1 MHAQQLPQIS
11 WMIIKKWCRPSP
23 PSPPPLKSA
32 GRRRM
37 MNCLLMLDFADN
49 VIAKIMNWLERWGWS
64 TAHFSC
70 RKMENRQIVRAPKV
84 LVSTPCSWCRW
95 CKMVL
100 GYYCWRWCSCPK
112 ILFEIHSKML
122 VGANTQ
128 DTTMLM
134 LLVMMVT
141 DYYVSPKV
149 LVSTQGSYWQW
160 CAACNTVDDCWS
172 LMFWLKNMWKY
183 TQDRYI
189 VFHVICSPK
198 GKHSCWWW

>member
-1 MHAQQLPQIS
+1 
-11 WMIIKKWCRPSP
+11 
-23 PSPPPLKSA
+23 
-32 GRRRM
+32 
-37 MNCLLMLDFADN
+37 
-49 VIAKIMNWLERWGWS
+49 
-64 TAHFSC
+64 
-70 RKMENRQIVRAPKV
+70 
-84 LVSTPCSWCRW
+84 
-95 CKMVL
+95 
-100 GYYCWRWCSCPK
+100 
-112 ILFEIHSKML
+112 ML

-160 CAACNTVDDCWS
+160 CAACNIVDDCWS

-198 GKHSCWWW
+198 GKHSC